1 MPLKTPAEYVES
13 LRDGRVV
20 FWDGD
25 KIEDVTEGRRASAC
39 RSRSPRATTSTTT
52 RSGAS

>member
-25 KIEDVTEGRRASAC
+25 KIEDVTKDARFRGYKLDANGNPITSA
-39 RSRSPRATTSTTT
+39 PNFA
-52 RSGAS
+52 